1 MVLKKQMIEKVK
13 NLKNHQ
19 GFMKYFRNISWLFAE
34 KILRI
39 IGGIFISIWIARYLG
54 PEQFGLLNYAQSFV
68 GLFAVVATLGLDGIV
83 VRELVK
89 NEDIRDTLLG
99 TTFYLKLV
107 GAIFVFIILSIAIN
121 FTSNDSYTNTLVFI
135 IASAVSF
142 QSFNVID
149 AYFQSK
155 VLSKYVVFANFISF
169 FVTSII
175 KILLVLNEAPLEYF
189 AYVILFDSFIL
200 ACGFIYFYLD
210 NSLSFKK
217 WKFDKIVAINLL
229 KDSWPLIIAD
239 IALTIQSYID
249 QVMLKEMLGFKEV
262 AYYSLAFKLTAF
274 FGFMPMVLQSTILPA
289 VVNAK
294 KLHYPYI
301 IHEC

>member
-34 KILRI
+34 KILRMI
-39 IGGIFISIWIARYLG
+39 VGLFISIWIARYLG

-135 IASAVSF
+135 IASAVIF

-175 KILLVLNEAPLEYF
+175 SILLVLNEAPLEYF

-210 NSLSFKK
+210 NSLS
-217 WKFDKIVAINLL
+217 
-229 KDSWPLIIAD
+229 
-239 IALTIQSYID
+239 
-249 QVMLKEMLGFKEV
+249 
-262 AYYSLAFKLTAF
+262 
-274 FGFMPMVLQSTILPA
+274 
-289 VVNAK
+289 
-294 KLHYPYI
+294 
-301 IHEC
+301 